1 MKLGKL
7 KPAKGATQSK
17 KRVGRGHGSGLG
29 RNAGRG
35 DKGYHSRSGSK
46 HRPWFEGGQMPLHR
60 RLPKFGFNNANKE
73 IFIEINLEDIQKI
86 IEKNKIKE
94 EECFNIDLLRKLS
107 FIKNKNNMKMKI
119 LGKGDLKSKN
129 AIECDKISKSA
140 EEKVKKLGNELKII
154 QKG

>member
-1 MKLGKL
+1 MKLNQVTRL
-7 KPAKGATQSK
+7 KSK
-17 KRVGRGHGSGLG
+17 KFGKRVGRGIGSG
-29 RNAGRG
+29 
-35 DKGYHSRSGSK
+35 KGKTSGSGHKGQKARSGVAI
-46 HRPWFEGGQMPLHR
+46 HGFEGGQMPLHK
-60 RLPKFGFNNANKE
+60 RLPKFGFNNVNKE

-94 EECFNIDLLRKLS
+94 DECFNIELLRKLS

-140 EEKVKKLGNELKII
+140 EEKVRKLGNELKII
-154 QKG
+154 QKV

>member
-60 RLPKFGFNNANKE
+60 RVPKRGFSNYPFKKE
-73 IFIEINLEDIQKI
+73 FQIVNLSDLE
-86 IEKNKIKE
+86 
-94 EECFNIDLLRKLS
+94 NIDSALINPLVMKENGLVKYSLRP
-107 FIKNKNNMKMKI
+107 IKI
-119 LGKGDLKSKN
+119 LGDGDLSKKIDVTASAFSSS
-129 AIECDKISKSA
+129 AIKKI
-140 EEKVKKLGNELKII
+140 EKMGGTAVV
-154 QKG
+154 Q

>member
-1 MKLGKL
+1 MKLNQVTRL
-7 KPAKGATQSK
+7 KSK
-17 KRVGRGHGSGLG
+17 KFGKRVGRGIGSG
-29 RNAGRG
+29 
-35 DKGYHSRSGSK
+35 KGKTSGSGHKGQKARSGVAI
-46 HRPWFEGGQMPLHR
+46 HGFEGGQMPLHK
-60 RLPKFGFNNANKE
+60 RLPKFGFNNVNKE

-94 EECFNIDLLRKLS
+94 DECFNIELLRKLS